1 VTVASGIER
10 TRSPGDGARA
20 FARFAWAVLG
30 VTLAVVLWG
39 AVVRATGSG
48 AGCGS
53 HWPLCNGAVL
63 PQDPSQATIIE
74 FVHRV
79 GSGAALVLVAALWFR
94 ARRRFPGGVVRRW
107 ANAALVLI
115 LVEAGVG
122 AGLVL
127 MEWVGQDASA
137 ARAIAIALHLAV
149 TYALLA
155 SLTLVGWH
163 APGREGVAPGIGRG
177 ATAAWV
183 GGLIVIGMT
192 GAVTALGDTL
202 FPAATLAQGGASDFA
217 AGSHFLVRLRVIHPV
232 LAGGVGAALFV
243 WAGRRAAT
251 VEGSSARRLS
261 WLRRLVALQLLAG
274 AINVVLLAPVWLQI
288 VHLLLADLIWIVL
301 VVCLAEAAGVA
312 TTNNGL
318 ARGGRPPATLGT

>member
-1 VTVASGIER
+1 MKVTGLVER
-10 TRSPGDGARA
+10 AWPRGGGARG
-20 FARFAWAVLG
+20 FVRFAWAVLG

-63 PQDPSQATIIE
+63 PQDPSQATMIE
-74 FVHRV
+74 FVHRI
-79 GSGAALVLVAALWFR
+79 GSGAALVLVAALWFW
-94 ARRRFPGGVVRRW
+94 ARRRFAAGPVRRW

-115 LVEAGVG
+115 LVEAAVG

-127 MEWVGQDASA
+127 MEWVGEDASA
-137 ARAIAIALHLAV
+137 ARAIAIALHLVV

-163 APGREGVAPGIGRG
+163 AAGREAVAPGIGRG
-177 ATAAWV
+177 VAAAWV
-183 GGLIVIGMT
+183 AGLVAIGMT

-202 FPAATLAQGGASDFA
+202 FPAATLAQGAASDFA

-243 WAGRRAAT
+243 WAGRRAAS
-251 VEGSSARRLS
+251 VDGSPARRLS

-274 AINVVLLAPVWLQI
+274 AVNVVLLAPVWLQI

-301 VVCLAEAAGVA
+301 VVCLAEAAGGA
-312 TTNNGL
+312 EANNSL
-318 ARGGRPPATLGT
+318 A